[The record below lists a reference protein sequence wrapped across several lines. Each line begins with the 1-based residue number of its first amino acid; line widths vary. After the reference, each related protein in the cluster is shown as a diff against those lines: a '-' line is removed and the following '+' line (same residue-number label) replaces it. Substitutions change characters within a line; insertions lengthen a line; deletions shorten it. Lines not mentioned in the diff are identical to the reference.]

1 MVSLLSKFLS
11 EFLHP
16 DSDVLARHTSQPD
29 VYKTDFIKHK
39 TVALAPIKFEHL
51 WNCKEK
57 EEPNHLKCKLCF
69 KEFETKSVHLNLQPS
84 VHFNSFW
91 HTDKW
96 REGTN
101 KPKCNCKENI
111 GFDEFPLFVRSVT
124 RIYNPMSSE
133 RAHKT
138 CIIYTCLYFWCLL
151 LTWPVCVCLEC
162 SVFSVCD
169 NIFNDGVWLTW
180 HPGLHLPV
188 PLCLI
193 IAEIMLNNDS
203 CYSPY
208 TGCPLQATRR
218 NCGEQ
223 LTHKQHPP
231 LEQTLPYCPNH
242 KSPFK
247 QIFNSQSLI
256 NIFTMFTQYTK
267 LCCKDTHPIE
277 GFDSSHWHIYLP
289 VCTYSCFEALAIEWA
304 LAGSEH

>member
-1 MVSLLSKFLS
+1 MVCLLSKFLS

-16 DSDVLARHTSQPD
+16 DSDVLGRHTSQPD

-39 TVALAPIKFEHL
+39 TVALTPINFEHL

-124 RIYNPMSSE
+124 RIYKPMSWE
-133 RAHKT
+133 WAHQA

-151 LTWPVCVCLEC
+151 LTWPVCVC
-162 SVFSVCD
+162 SVYSVCD
-169 NIFNDGVWLTW
+169 NIFNDGVELTW

-193 IAEIMLNNDS
+193 MAEIMLNNDS

-208 TGCPLQATRR
+208 TDCPLGATRH

-231 LEQTLPYCPNH
+231 LQQTLSYNDFNLIC
-242 KSPFK
+242 SLK
-247 QIFNSQSLI
+247 QIQYLI
-256 NIFTMFTQYTK
+256 NIFTLSTKCTK
-267 LCCKDTHPIE
+267 LCYNDTPYPYWDI
-277 GFDSSHWHIYLP
+277 
-289 VCTYSCFEALAIEWA
+289 
-304 LAGSEH
+304 

>member
-1 MVSLLSKFLS
+1 MVCLLSKFLS

-16 DSDVLARHTSQPD
+16 DSDVQGRHTSQPD

-39 TVALAPIKFEHL
+39 TVALAPISFEHL

-91 HTDKW
+91 HSDKW

-124 RIYNPMSSE
+124 RIYKPMSWE
-133 RAHKT
+133 WAHQA

-151 LTWPVCVCLEC
+151 LTWPVCVCSEC
-162 SVFSVCD
+162 TVFVTTYLMMESSWLDTLACTCLPPSVS
-169 NIFNDGVWLTW
+169 LR
-180 HPGLHLPV
+180 
-188 PLCLI
+188 
-193 IAEIMLNNDS
+193 AEIMLNNDS

-208 TGCPLQATRR
+208 TPCPLEATRH

-231 LEQTLPYCPNH
+231 ADIVLQ
-242 KSPFK
+242 
-247 QIFNSQSLI
+247 
-256 NIFTMFTQYTK
+256 
-267 LCCKDTHPIE
+267 
-277 GFDSSHWHIYLP
+277 
-289 VCTYSCFEALAIEWA
+289 AI
-304 LAGSEH
+304 